1 MAFWKPGAERPAS
14 ALDRDASAPVW
25 LPSAAPL
32 PVQAARSRI
41 LYALEQ
47 YAVVVLVGETSGEK
61 IVPTAYSDRFSPY
74 CLARRR
80 FTSRISTSNMISAR
94 ALSFCWIT
102 FSMICW

>member
-47 YAVVVLVGETSGEK
+47 YAVVVLVGETGSGKTTQVPQYLLDAGWAQERQ
-61 IVPTAYSDRFSPY
+61 IVCAQP
-74 CLARRR
+74 RRMAA
-80 FTSRISTSNMISAR
+80 T
-94 ALSFCWIT
+94 LSLIH
-102 FSMICW
+102 I

>member
-1 MAFWKPGAERPAS
+1 MAFWKPGAERPTS

-47 YAVVVLVGETSGEK
+47 YAVVVLVGETGSGKTTQVPQYLLDAGWAQERQ
-61 IVPTAYSDRFSPY
+61 IVCAQPRRMAACLLYTSPSPRDRG
-74 CLARRR
+74 
-80 FTSRISTSNMISAR
+80 
-94 ALSFCWIT
+94 
-102 FSMICW
+102 